1 MRGLFFFVTVLPM
14 KLRLT
19 GQRPQLLAARQAAGT
34 PGGFVWD
41 VMAVAAG
48 FSANY
53 LEGTGLRMYHE
64 AEDLKAAA
72 SLFEGRPV
80 YALKFISEQYKPAG
94 QQSEKYAHTPADVRD
109 ILKDRGLIG
118 NVAGTLKNCRFGE
131 APDGTEG
138 ILAELHLLP
147 SSAGLAT
154 KLSELW
160 AQGATDFVG
169 LSYDAYTLPEFAE
182 VEGEPVCKLKL
193 SQVNS
198 LDVVTTP
205 AAGGK
210 LLRAVAELENS
221 GERKMTS
228 KLRATLA
235 AFAYANAPKRT
246 PEPAILRLLQS
257 ADETET
263 KQAAGEVLKATAD
276 ELRTA
281 QGSEETVASI
291 EQIAQMIQA
300 GDAEGALAG
309 LEALK
314 AQLAATQ
321 AAAGDADKEKAA
333 QQAAE
338 DKARADA
345 AAHAAQQ
352 AASANADSAAANAT
366 RLAALEAQQAA
377 LADTQTGVMIEAEVS
392 NSALPDASKARVT
405 QSLKSA
411 HAGGKPLDRK
421 LVTQAVESEQ
431 AYLAALATANNGLP
445 LSVHSLQTRDT
456 RNDAILAL
464 QGLVSGRDFTNE
476 RREVIPSFF
485 SFREAYRAFMGRDVE
500 DVRDLPEVFLGGPGF
515 RYTSRRERFN
525 SLGRKPLNLR
535 HTEAQRF
542 RALQEITTSDLA
554 SIFANVLHNALLV
567 SYGEATEL
575 NDWTKIAKKVS
586 LADLYAHKFSR
597 RSKGRGAVPAVS
609 EGGTY
614 NELTDPVDEDI
625 DLTASKFGGL
635 AVITH
640 EAIMKDRID
649 KLQNVSSELAYS
661 VKQDIYREVFDYFV
675 NNAAIYDGVTLIH
688 AASHAN
694 GAASGGTALSPT
706 SLKTG
711 RIAMMDQ
718 TAYGDSRDV
727 LGMRNLPKTL
737 LVPAELEELAAVLT
751 QSDRLIQ
758 AASAAGGYTSG
769 QILQGDAGTPNLN
782 KGMDYLVVPY
792 WTDADNWV
800 MAADPAKVPGIL
812 MGFLNGDETPE
823 LMSEAADSGVD
834 FTADKKRFKVRQWRD
849 SAVVD
854 YRPFYAQFV

>member
-1 MRGLFFFVTVLPM
+1 MRASFFCYCFDM

-19 GQRPQLLAARQAAGT
+19 GQRPQLLAARQAAAGT

-53 LEGTGLRMYHE
+53 LEGTGLRMFHE

-80 YALKFISEQYKPAG
+80 YALKFLSEQYKPSAK
-94 QQSEKYAHTPADVRD
+94 QSGKYAHTPADVREV
-109 ILKDRGLIG
+109 LGDRGLVR
-118 NVAGTLKNCRFGE
+118 NVAGVLKNCKFGK
-131 APDGTEG
+131 APDGAEG

-147 SSAGLAT
+147 SSAELAT

-160 AQGATDFVG
+160 ADGVSDFVG
-169 LSYDAYTLPEFAE
+169 FSYDAYTVPEFGE

-210 LLRAVAELENS
+210 LLRAVAEIENS
-221 GERKMTS
+221 GERKMTP
-228 KLRATLA
+228 KLRALLA
-235 AFAYANAPKRT
+235 EFAYANAPKRT
-246 PEPAILRLLQS
+246 PEPAVQRLLQS
-257 ADETET
+257 ADETDT
-263 KQAAGEVLKATAD
+263 RQAAEEVLNATAE
-276 ELRTA
+276 ELRA
-281 QGSEETVASI
+281 SQGSEEAVASV
-291 EQIAQMIQA
+291 EQIAQMIKA

-314 AQLAATQ
+314 AKLASQ
-321 AAAGDADKEKAA
+321 AAPDPDKAA

-338 DKARADA
+338 DKAKADA
-345 AAHAAQQ
+345 AATAAQQ
-352 AASANADSAAANAT
+352 AAANATSAANADAAANA

-377 LADTQTGVMIEAEVS
+377 LSDAQTGVLIEAEVAKA
-392 NSALPDASKARVT
+392 ALPEASKARVT
-405 QSLKSA
+405 QALKTA
-411 HAGGKPLDRK
+411 HAGGKPLNVK
-421 LVTQAVESEQ
+421 LVTQAIESEQ
-431 AYLAALATANNGLP
+431 AYLAALSTANNGLP
-445 LSVHSLQTRDT
+445 LSVHALQTRDS
-456 RNDAILAL
+456 RRDAVLAL
-464 QGLVSGRDFTNE
+464 QGLASGRDFVNE
-476 RREVIPSFF
+476 RNETVPAFF
-485 SFREAYRAFMGRDVE
+485 SFREAYRALMGRDVE
-500 DVRDLPEVFLGGPGF
+500 DVRDLPEIFLGGPGF
-515 RYTSRRERFN
+515 RFTSRRQRFT
-525 SLGRKPLNLR
+525 SLGNKPLNLR
-535 HTEAQRF
+535 HTDAQRF

-554 SIFANVLHNALLV
+554 SIFANVLHNALLL

-575 NDWTKIAKKVS
+575 NDWTRVAKKVS
-586 LADLYAHKFSR
+586 LSDLYAHKFSR
-597 RSKGRGAVPAVS
+597 RSKGRGAVPAIS
-609 EGGTY
+609 EGATY
-614 NELTDPVDEDI
+614 TELTDPVDEDI

-649 KLQNVSSELAYS
+649 KLQNASSELAYS

-675 NNAAIYDGVTLIH
+675 NNSAIYDGVTLVH
-688 AASHAN
+688 AATHAN

-706 SLKTG
+706 SMKTG
-711 RIAMMDQ
+711 RVAMMEQ

-737 LVPAELEELAAVLT
+737 IVPPELEELAAVLT

-758 AASAAGGYTSG
+758 AAAGAGGYAVG
-769 QILQGDAGTPNLN
+769 QVLQGDTGTPNLN
-782 KGMDYLVVPY
+782 KGMDYHVVPY
-792 WTDADNWV
+792 WTDADNWF
-800 MAADPAKVPGIL
+800 MAADPAKIPGVL

-823 LMSEAADSGVD
+823 LMTEAADSGLD

-854 YRPFYAQFV
+854 YRPFYGQFV